1 LGVGGAAEKL
11 AVISLFGFDTGLV
24 QTEFACLGLADVTAK
39 GGMAAKRT
47 RRPGVG
53 LSLELVERLETPVD
67 LGDDVHA
74 LLLVPFGLSRVVD
87 NDITPGSRALL
98 ADDHLFDLKTL
109 FELLVGAGTLE
120 RLVDLAL
127 RAETQL
133 LTDDVVIADALE
145 DAAVFL
151 RVEARVHDRDDATEL
166 PAVEVLFHLLH
177 EVLIGG
183 IARPHPAAHRDPAAG
198 DREAD

>member
-1 LGVGGAAEKL
+1 MLDAVIPDGGGVEFGANVVPGHLGLVLCDADEKQGQPAEENVSPDAILKTVIDRPEVDGVFEIPIQTLDAPQLLVAEGDVFGRHLVVGGADEKL

-53 LSLELVERLETPVD
+53 LSLELVERLETPLD

-109 FELLVGAGTLE
+109 FELLVG
-120 RLVDLAL
+120 
-127 RAETQL
+127 
-133 LTDDVVIADALE
+133 
-145 DAAVFL
+145 
-151 RVEARVHDRDDATEL
+151 
-166 PAVEVLFHLLH
+166 
-177 EVLIGG
+177 
-183 IARPHPAAHRDPAAG
+183 
-198 DREAD
+198 